1 MNMNVKMRPPP
12 ADLYETLHAQPPNVV
27 PVDWIFDRLRLVS
40 ELLVLFKMVQR
51 FRGGCIATA
60 VGDTGFQ
67 LITLQL
73 ADDLAY
79 IRVAL
84 ESFRAT
90 RCDMLS
96 AQQWQRLHGELNHM
110 LCDLDAR
117 RYLENYRQQT
127 VFLEELLEII
137 QRLARSGDYS
147 VLTVADSPGGKSS
160 RCFATA
166 DADRALI
173 KLVMVE
179 VLPFAEMMGRLRA
192 IATYASVVDDP
203 DPVLAGELDTF
214 DPAIHRQLDTFR
226 RDASYFQHYA
236 LKGIPSLVVRQS
248 NETQLLQLVGMVKE
262 GLINGR
268 MEKPDSQQ
276 VFRLATEVID
286 VHLQI
291 VEETLDYLTRKV
303 QHSLLTRKDS
313 RGEGR

>member
-137 QRLARSGDYS
+137 QRLARSGDY
-147 VLTVADSPGGKSS
+147 
-160 RCFATA
+160 
-166 DADRALI
+166 
-173 KLVMVE
+173 
-179 VLPFAEMMGRLRA
+179 
-192 IATYASVVDDP
+192 
-203 DPVLAGELDTF
+203 
-214 DPAIHRQLDTFR
+214 
-226 RDASYFQHYA
+226 
-236 LKGIPSLVVRQS
+236 
-248 NETQLLQLVGMVKE
+248 
-262 GLINGR
+262 
-268 MEKPDSQQ
+268 
-276 VFRLATEVID
+276 
-286 VHLQI
+286 
-291 VEETLDYLTRKV
+291 
-303 QHSLLTRKDS
+303 
-313 RGEGR
+313 